1 MNVRQYNANTNLSS
15 IYDRPLTSLGYKE
28 SMFSALSSS
37 SSSLKRYTSPGRR
50 PQTTASTIPSYMS
63 KAPPR
68 AYYATPTRD
77 YRDRMELSRSI
88 SLNSSMSQPRDYSS
102 SQLNQRYIN
111 DDYND
116 FGSGFNY
123 GSNSTWQELKDQ
135 ILSPGDEESTSDLL
149 YARNYERMY
158 GYGSSYRPMT
168 ANVTSSP
175 SYGGRHFNITQ
186 TNIRDFRMR
195 GRDKEDEFERENR
208 EWIRE
213 RSRSEERDFR
223 NHNHYNSNNNNSL
236 FNNLSSSFSAHSNS
250 SSNNN
255 YRNLPKYTPS
265 YARPQTAF
273 IPQHYN
279 TFNQNHSQL
288 NTSSPFISSSIQ
300 GNLLPPCDNNNKH
313 RKTLILDL
321 DETLV
326 HSDFR
331 PFYFKPD
338 ITLNVRVNH
347 LIEPVYVLKRPYVD
361 EFLRKMATMYEIV
374 IFTASIPQ
382 YANPLLDILDT
393 NRIISYRLFREHC
406 VYNKGLFIKDLHKLG
421 RNLKDV
427 LIVDNNPISYA
438 SNKENGIPIPTWHYD
453 KTDTELLK
461 LIPVLE
467 FLANV
472 DDVRDYIKRIVSAD
486 QINFYDVKNIINNVN
501 HNNDN
506 NNNNNITTTNSSSY
520 INNYRSY
527 KNNNNIINTSN
538 KVISN
543 YNDSFNRNDSG
554 NNFSN
559 SYRSNFDHNI
569 TNNNNNSN
577 SIRNNFNKNLYNNN
591 FSNINLNNNYT
602 RTNLDNI
609 NNNSN
614 TTNNNNNIQHINP
627 LIHTHT
633 YPSYIHSDY
642 TQNLRRDIF
651 EKEKEREIQRERIE
665 REKEREREMEKERQR
680 ELEKEQEL
688 EIERERMFSNTS
700 TSSFYRPTPSYFSNN
715 YHNISTNNNLNNTSV
730 LFNDNYRNRMMNIS
744 SSSSPSRIQI
754 QNTNISTINNLRPY
768 YYG

>member
-1 MNVRQYNANTNLSS
+1 MNVRQYNASTNLSS

-37 SSSLKRYTSPGRR
+37 SSSLKRYTSPSRR
-50 PQTTASTIPSYMS
+50 PQTTASNIPSYMS

-77 YRDRMELSRSI
+77 YRDRMELSRST

-223 NHNHYNSNNNNSL
+223 NYNHYNSNNNSL

-288 NTSSPFISSSIQ
+288 NTSSPFISPSIQ

-406 VYNKGLFIKDLHKLG
+406 VYNKGLFIKDLNKLG

-506 NNNNNITTTNSSSY
+506 SSNNNNTSSSY

-527 KNNNNIINTSN
+527 KNNNNIINNTSN

-569 TNNNNNSN
+569 TNNNNNNSN
-577 SIRNNFNKNLYNNN
+577 SIRNNFNKNLYNN

-602 RTNLDNI
+602 RTNIDNT
-609 NNNSN
+609 NNNNN
-614 TTNNNNNIQHINP
+614 TINNNNNIQHINP

-651 EKEKEREIQRERIE
+651 EKEKEREIQRER
-665 REKEREREMEKERQR
+665 EMEKERQR

-700 TSSFYRPTPSYFSNN
+700 TSSFYRPPPSYFSNN